1 MSSTVTWYFIWFIVV
16 FALSLDA
23 TDELREAIRRRTDKA
38 ALRKA
43 KLDMLVIL
51 CALAAV
57 SVLVGFVLG
66 VIHCQEAIR

>member
-23 TDELREAIRRRTDKA
+23 TDELREAIRRRIDKA